1 MCLSPTAREL
11 RDVLNETDIAEL
23 LNRAL
28 ITHRDT
34 AEWRFC
40 DPVVATVEN
49 ATFMNATLTGAL

>member
-11 RDVLNETDIAEL
+11 WDVLNEIDGVEL

-28 ITHRDT
+28 ITHRNT
-34 AEWRFC
+34 AEWHSC